1 MEESSNRF
9 PFKCNS
15 ILARISQVVG
25 NQKNNWKM
33 SDEFVVFVIISPLGS
48 VTLARVHMRSAP
60 YLWKS
65 LTLALRNEKEEGKTK
80 EDKIKISIL

>member
-33 SDEFVVFVIISPLGS
+33 SDEFVVFVI
-48 VTLARVHMRSAP
+48 
-60 YLWKS
+60 
-65 LTLALRNEKEEGKTK
+65 LTERMV
-80 EDKIKISIL
+80 